1 MRKTFTFLL
10 ILVFSI
16 LVVSCKNDV
25 KPESSNTEI
34 SEKSAPKP
42 VKKKDLTPEEM
53 ERLTS
58 VMSQLMLNPD
68 SKKFASYCVTAGLT
82 EMLSNEKG
90 PFTIFAPANSAFESL
105 SPEKRAFYTEQS
117 NRASLVEMLKS
128 HIVEGLIN
136 KDVLTEA
143 MAKSGKTTLKT
154 MAGTTLTISKSGD
167 NLVVSTKDNGQGQ
180 ILKSDILGS
189 NGVVYIVDGVL
200 RIH

>member
-10 ILVFSI
+10 LVVFSI
-16 LVVSCKNDV
+16 LVFSCKNEV
-25 KPESSNTEI
+25 KPESSNAEI
-34 SEKSAPKP
+34 SEKPAPKS

-105 SPEKRAFYTEQS
+105 SPEKSAFYTEQS
-117 NRASLVEMLKS
+117 NKASLVEMLKS

-136 KDVLTEA
+136 KDALTQA
-143 MAKSGKTTLKT
+143 MSKTGKTTLKT
-154 MAGTTLTISKSGD
+154 LAGTTLTISKSGE

-189 NGVVYIVDGVL
+189 NGVVYIGDGVL